1 MRRVPFLVL
10 SLIGLL
16 TLAACTTKYV
26 RDDAA
31 ADTARRIDPESVF
44 GYERVPIDAA
54 VALMEQTHK
63 CELRRVSFAGYVREP
78 NIDDTVVLWWY
89 KPPAPK
95 GAIILLPILG
105 GDYDVEKM
113 FAEYFVKHGFH
124 VLRFERKSRV
134 LDPELGFDH
143 TRAVLRA
150 TVIDVR
156 RGIDWWLAQPEADPE
171 RLGVCGI
178 SMGGFQSSLLMA
190 VESRIQAG
198 VFLLNG
204 GDFAGLILESEE
216 GEVVD
221 YRNAVAKKNGW
232 TEHELVTRARVT
244 LHDVEPLTYAPNI
257 DPHRVITM
265 NPLFDR
271 VVPYTHATA
280 WWNAAHRPTRITVPT
295 GHYSSI
301 LVAPRLMRQSAAFFA
316 DRFR

>member
-1 MRRVPFLVL
+1 MRRFLVAAFAL
-10 SLIGLL
+10 FGMVV
-16 TLAACTTKYV
+16 LASCTTKYV

-31 ADTARRIDPESVF
+31 ADAARRIDPESVF
-44 GYERVPIDAA
+44 GYERAEIHAA
-54 VALMEQTHK
+54 VAPMESTPGR
-63 CELRRVSFAGYVREP
+63 ELRRVSFPGYVREP

-89 KPPAPK
+89 KPPAPR
-95 GAIILLPILG
+95 GTIILLPILG
-105 GDYDVEKM
+105 GEYDVEKM
-113 FAEYFVKHGFH
+113 FAEYFVNRGFH

-134 LDPELGFDH
+134 LDPELGLDN

-178 SMGGFQSSLLMA
+178 SMGGFQASLLMA
-190 VESRIQAG
+190 VESRIRAG

-221 YRNAVAKKNGW
+221 FRHAVAKRDGW
-232 TEHELVTRARVT
+232 NESELMTRARAT

-257 DPHRVITM
+257 DPHRVLTM

-295 GHYSSI
+295 GHYSAI
-301 LVAPRLMRQSAAFFA
+301 FVAPRIMRQSANFFA
-316 DRFR
+316 EKFE

>member
-1 MRRVPFLVL
+1 MRRVPILVF
-10 SLIGLL
+10 SLIGFLS
-16 TLAACTTKYV
+16 LAACTTKYV

-31 ADTARRIDPESVF
+31 ADAARRIDPESVF
-44 GYERVPIDAA
+44 GYERADIHAA
-54 VALMEQTHK
+54 VALMETAPTR
-63 CELRRVSFAGYVREP
+63 ELRRVSFPGYVREP

-89 KPPAPK
+89 KPPAPR
-95 GAIILLPILG
+95 GTIILLPILG
-105 GDYDVEKM
+105 GEYDVEKL
-113 FAEYFVKHGFH
+113 FAEYYAKRGFL

-134 LDPELGFDH
+134 LNPELGFEH

-156 RGIDWWLAQPEADPE
+156 RGIDWWLAQPEADDQ

-190 VESRIQAG
+190 VEHRIRAG

-221 YRNAVAKKNGW
+221 FRNAVARRNGW
-232 TEHELVTRARVT
+232 TGDELVSRARAI

-257 DPHRVITM
+257 DPHRVLTM

-271 VVPYTHATA
+271 VVPYSHATA

-295 GHYSSI
+295 GHYSAI

-316 DRFR
+316 ERFE

>member
-1 MRRVPFLVL
+1 MKRSLLFL
-10 SLIGLL
+10 
-16 TLAACTTKYV
+16 LAVAVVTTACTTKYV
-26 RDDAA
+26 REDAA
-31 ADTARRIDPESVF
+31 ADVARRIDPESVF
-44 GYERVPIDAA
+44 GYERAPIDAA
-54 VALMEQTHK
+54 VALMETTSRR
-63 CELRRVSFAGYVREP
+63 ELRRVSFPGFVREP

-105 GDYDVEKM
+105 GDYDVEKL
-113 FAEYFVKHGFH
+113 FAEYYAKRGFH

-134 LDPELGFDH
+134 LDPELGLEH

-156 RGIDWWLAQPEADPE
+156 RGIDWWLAQPDADRK

-190 VESRIQAG
+190 VEDRIQAG

-216 GEVVD
+216 GEVVEFRD
-221 YRNAVAKKNGW
+221 AVARRNGW
-232 TEHELVTRARVT
+232 TATELRERARAI

-257 DPHRVITM
+257 DPHRVLTM

-295 GHYSSI
+295 GHYSAI
-301 LVAPRLMRQSAAFFA
+301 LVAPRLMRQSAAFFT
-316 DRFR
+316 RQFN